1 MIRRPLSFETVS
13 VAFVSGTIH
22 SAVAPSLDHPEFS
35 SARIRKLSREARTVS
50 QFKTLADFYETR
62 RRMYVRKAAE
72 QMNSLSKRNG
82 AAKVSDDPGRNLYEF
97 YLRQAAKSAA
107 VCGRYNRLVD
117 STVSQ

>member
-13 VAFVSGTIH
+13 VAFVAGTIH
-22 SAVAPSLDHPEFS
+22 SAVAPNLDHPEFS

-72 QMNSLSKRNG
+72 QMHSLSKRNG
-82 AAKVSDDPGRNLYEF
+82 AAKASDDPGRNLYEF

-107 VCGRYNRLVD
+107 ICGRYNRLVD